1 MNPDDQN
8 PLPKIVEY
16 IQKGSSGVIV
26 LPANPT
32 LDAVAAA
39 TALYLGLTKMS
50 KSVSVACESPVKY
63 QLSGVEKIGSELTA
77 SGDNL
82 VISFPYKD
90 GSIDKVDYNIQ
101 GSFFNLIV
109 SPRPGNPKIDSSE
122 VRYTYTGGSFDFM
135 IIVDAPSLQSLGKLY
150 ANKPDTFQGKT
161 IINIDRHLINS
172 YYGLANFVNKT
183 SSSTS
188 ELALSVLQELQ
199 VEIDRDMATNLYAG
213 ISTATNNFS
222 SYSTN
227 ADTFQTAALLL
238 KAGAIKKQIQRPVS
252 PMSANPMSGSLN
264 SFPVSRPF
272 IAPQQPQPA
281 PRILQPITFGAEK
294 LARSMDVMEQ
304 EPAVDTDDAGASPNQ
319 TPQDWLKPKIFRGG
333 GLI

>member
-8 PLPKIVEY
+8 PLPKIAEL
-16 IQKGSSGVIV
+16 IQKGSTGVIV
-26 LPANPT
+26 LPVNPT

-50 KSVSVACESPVKY
+50 KSVSIASESPVKY
-63 QLSGVEKIGSELTA
+63 QLSAVEKIGSELTA

-90 GSIDKVDYNIQ
+90 GTIDKVDYNIQ
-101 GSFFNLIV
+101 GSFFNLII
-109 SPRPGNPKIDSSE
+109 SPRPGNPKINSSE
-122 VRYTYTGGSFDFM
+122 VRYTYTGGSFDF
-135 IIVDAPSLQSLGKLY
+135 IITVDAPSLQSLGKLY
-150 ANKPDTFQGKT
+150 TNKQDAFQGRT

-188 ELALSVLQELQ
+188 ELVLSILQELQ
-199 VEIDRDMATNLYAG
+199 VEVDRDIATNLYAG

-227 ADTFQTAALLL
+227 ADTFQAAALLL
-238 KAGAIKKQIQRPVS
+238 KAGAVKKQMPRPAAPATPGS
-252 PMSANPMSGSLN
+252 MSGSLGA
-264 SFPVSRPF
+264 FPVSNPF
-272 IAPQQPQPA
+272 MNAPQQPAPQRIAQPS
-281 PRILQPITFGAEK
+281 TFGAEK
-294 LARSMDVMEQ
+294 LTRAMDVMEE
-304 EPAVDTDDAGASPNQ
+304 EPDVDTDDAGASPNQ